1 MKSLVKAALVAAAIG
16 SPLAAVAD
24 DEGDIKYRQAVMKGT
39 AGHAGAIAQIAK
51 GKVSHDD
58 ALVGHAHALVE
69 LSKMVPAAFKNKT
82 SGDSAAKPEVWSD
95 MAGFEAKAK
104 DFENAAMAVADAAKN
119 GPGAV
124 KGTLGDLF
132 DTCKACHKE
141 YRVKKD

>member
-1 MKSLVKAALVAAAIG
+1 MKSFVKAALVAAVIV

-51 GKVSHDD
+51 GTVSHDD
-58 ALVGHAHALVE
+58 QLVGHAHALLE

-82 SGDSAAKPEVWSD
+82 SGESAAKPEVWSD
-95 MAGFEAKAK
+95 MGGFEAKAK
-104 DFENAAMAVADAAKN
+104 DFQTAAMAIAEASKM
-119 GPGAV
+119 GPDAV
-124 KGTLGDLF
+124 KGKLGDLF